1 LGYNEGLLYFQS
13 INDTKLEPEKI
24 KDMDIGYVGIFRDI
38 GLSIDFKIFRS
49 LLSKLIS
56 ERIDYLKLGSLTN
69 NGKATLYGA
78 ELQVDYS
85 PSHRTKTG
93 LSYSYIKSDANDFY
107 EETLYSKHKG
117 SLYVTQSLSPTLDMS
132 LMYVG
137 SSTMNASPYGRIDFV
152 THKDL
157 SFGSDSVRVEFKASH
172 HLHEQKYSVN
182 PTFEVDNK
190 YDSQTHYF
198 VSFML
203 DI

>member
-1 LGYNEGLLYFQS
+1 LYFQS
-13 INDTKLEPEKI
+13 INGTKLEPEKI